1 MMMSP
6 VVGFDSSPMRP
17 RLSRKMFRYFI
28 MNISEDLLYEDR
40 LKIGELLL

>member
-17 RLSRKMFRYFI
+17 RLNRKKLCYFI
-28 MNISEDLLYEDR
+28 MNISEDLLYEDG
-40 LKIGELLL
+40 LKSGKVLL